1 MATTPNYGWTTPDNT
16 GFVKDGALAIR
27 TLGTSADSTVYTL
40 DQDNL
45 KKTVLDAKGDLIA
58 ASAADTPARL
68 AVGANGEI
76 LVADSSTSTGLRYQ
90 SAYNGNQAINGSFDI
105 WQRGTSFTSGGIYSA
120 DRWFL
125 PNVTGTT
132 TVSRDTDVP
141 TGLAGQFSIKQLTGA
156 AASFAQWATP
166 LENATVIPLQGKTI
180 VVSWYM
186 KANATW
192 SNNFG
197 LVAAYSN
204 STDARAS
211 QTTSVTVTAVTT
223 PLPTTSWA
231 RYYATLVVPTDAQ
244 GLYLRF
250 NPSVAQAS
258 GAELKFAG
266 MQAEIGSVPT
276 SFKRAGGTI
285 QQELAACQRYYTRL
299 NYTNANAVVCGG
311 QSSSTTQLYG
321 TPIAFPVQMRVIPS
335 ASVSALT
342 HFTAFKFSP
351 SGLFISSAVTLN
363 VAINS
368 VAFYPMTVATG
379 LVADESVT
387 VIANTTNAFIEMS
400 AEL

>member
-1 MATTPNYGWTTPDNT
+1 MAV
-16 GFVKDGALAIR
+16 GFPVKDDYATGDVLTAANMNDLSG
-27 TLGTSADSTVYTL
+27 TLNTLSTL
-40 DQDNL
+40 
-45 KKTVLDAKGDLIA
+45 
-58 ASAADTPARL
+58 S
-68 AVGANGEI
+68 
-76 LVADSSTSTGLRYQ
+76 
-90 SAYNGNQAINGSFDI
+90 GNQVINGSFDI
-105 WQRGTSFTSGGIYSA
+105 WQRGTSFTASGIYSA

-166 LENATVIPLQGKTI
+166 LENATVIPLQGRTI

-197 LVAAYSN
+197 LVATYSN

-244 GLYLRF
+244 GLLLRF

-266 MQAEIGSVPT
+266 MQAEVGTLPT
-276 SFKRAGGTI
+276 IFKRAGGTI
-285 QQELAACQRYYTRL
+285 QGELAACQRYYYRNNNLSGATFGL
-299 NYTNANAVVCGG
+299 GQAYSITNALGTIPFPTSMRINPTALEQTGTAANYGLSIANLTFNDCTAV
-311 QSSSTTQLYG
+311 
-321 TPIAFPVQMRVIPS
+321 PVFNTANVNG
-335 ASVSALT
+335 ASVV
-342 HFTAFKFSP
+342 
-351 SGLFISSAVTLN
+351 FIS
-363 VAINS
+363 
-368 VAFYPMTVATG
+368 TG
-379 LVADESVT
+379 
-387 VIANTTNAFIEMS
+387 VIAGNATHLVSKNSAAYLAWS